1 VPKSILH
8 NARIFDGTG
17 SDAFRGFV
25 VIDDDRIVDVGHDQ
39 DPRALRVDAD
49 LLYDCSGSTLMP
61 GMVEA
66 HAHITWPSSTERRV
80 AGFKLPVEETMLHSA
95 RNARVLLEA
104 GFTSAYSAGALGDRI
119 EVVLRDEIAGGWLP
133 GPRLSASTIER
144 SAGAEG
150 GYVGAEGDERLRG
163 PEALRGFIEHCAKLG
178 VDSVKLLLSGEDAL
192 LAGSSQHVLYTDA
205 EVAAAVETANRLG
218 VRLAAHTQ
226 AAESIKMALR
236 NGIRVLYHCSWA
248 DDEALDML
256 EELRSEVFVAPAI
269 GVIVAAIE
277 APLNPH
283 FDMSVMKAG
292 APPVI
297 EATRQLIPELVRR
310 GVRVLPGGD
319 YGFAFNPN
327 GRNARDLQ
335 HFVDLFGF
343 TPSEALRAATM
354 FGGQLM
360 GRGDE
365 LGLVR
370 PGYLAD
376 LLLVKGDP
384 TLDVS
389 ILQDTSNLQMIM
401 QGGRVHK
408 APSGFSFAAA
418 A

>member
-1 VPKSILH
+1 MSIGLLY

-17 SDAFRGFV
+17 AEAFLGQVLLR
-25 VIDDDRIVDVGHDQ
+25 DDRIVQVERADSVAATDMLADWRHD
-39 DPRALRVDAD
+39 
-49 LLYDCSGSTLMP
+49 CGGSFLMP

-66 HAHITWPSSTERRV
+66 HAHVTWPSSTERRV
-80 AGFKLPVEETMLHSA
+80 KGFKLPVEETMLHAA

-104 GFTSAYSAGALGDRI
+104 GFTSAYSAGALGDRV

-133 GPRLSASTIER
+133 GPRLMASTIER

-163 PEALRGFIEHCAKLG
+163 PGALRRFVEHCAALG

-192 LAGSSQHVLYTDA
+192 LAGSSQHVLYTDE
-205 EVAAAVETANRLG
+205 EVAAAAETADRLG
-218 VRLAAHTQ
+218 LRLAAHTQ

-248 DDEALDML
+248 DAEALDML
-256 EELRSEVFVAPAI
+256 EQFRDEVFVAPAI
-269 GVIVAAIE
+269 GVIVATLE
-277 APLNPH
+277 APANPH
-283 FDMSVMKAG
+283 LDMSVMKAG

-297 EATRQLIPELVRR
+297 EATRKLIPELVRR

-343 TPSEALRAATM
+343 SPSEALRAATM
-354 FGGQLM
+354 YGGQLM
-360 GRGDE
+360 GRGHE

-376 LLLVKGDP
+376 LLLVDGDP
-384 TLDVS
+384 ERDVS
-389 ILQDTSNLQMIM
+389 VLQDRAALQMIM
-401 QGGRVHK
+401 QGGRVYK
-408 APSGFSFAAA
+408 APTGCGIASAA
-418 A
+418 